1 MSEKTEQPSP
11 KRLRE
16 AREKGDVAKST
27 EIVSAATVVAVIGYF
42 IGQSASLF
50 SEVASTVD
58 YTLKNAVALKYDEAL
73 RLISS
78 QVVQMSISI
87 ALPIVCLVIIV
98 ALISIFAQVGILFAP
113 KAAAPKLENLNPAR
127 WFKQVFSAKNLFE
140 FVKNIIKVVV
150 LGLAVYLSV
159 KGLLVDMFSVPNS
172 NMSSMWTVLGE
183 LLRVVSVYAVC
194 AFVILACLDFLYVK
208 FKYNKDHMMS
218 IEEVKQEFK
227 QSEGDPHIKQKRKQ
241 LHQEMMNQST
251 IANTRKAKV
260 LVVNPTHYAVAIG
273 FEPGVDK
280 LPYVLA
286 KGQGEMARRMI
297 ETAKEEN
304 IPIMR
309 NVPLARALYADSYEG
324 VQVPTDLLVPVA
336 EVLKVVLQMQQQ

>member
-1 MSEKTEQPSP
+1 
-11 KRLRE
+11 
-16 AREKGDVAKST
+16 
-27 EIVSAATVVAVIGYF
+27 
-42 IGQSASLF
+42 
-50 SEVASTVD
+50 
-58 YTLKNAVALKYDEAL
+58 
-73 RLISS
+73 
-78 QVVQMSISI
+78 
-87 ALPIVCLVIIV
+87 
-98 ALISIFAQVGILFAP
+98 
-113 KAAAPKLENLNPAR
+113 
-127 WFKQVFSAKNLFE
+127 
-140 FVKNIIKVVV
+140 
-150 LGLAVYLSV
+150 
-159 KGLLVDMFSVPNS
+159 
-172 NMSSMWTVLGE
+172 
-183 LLRVVSVYAVC
+183 
-194 AFVILACLDFLYVK
+194 
-208 FKYNKDHMMS
+208 MS

-297 ETAKEEN
+297 ETAKEAN

>member
-127 WFKQVFSAKNLFE
+127 
-140 FVKNIIKVVV
+140 
-150 LGLAVYLSV
+150 
-159 KGLLVDMFSVPNS
+159 
-172 NMSSMWTVLGE
+172 
-183 LLRVVSVYAVC
+183 
-194 AFVILACLDFLYVK
+194 
-208 FKYNKDHMMS
+208 
-218 IEEVKQEFK
+218 
-227 QSEGDPHIKQKRKQ
+227 
-241 LHQEMMNQST
+241 
-251 IANTRKAKV
+251 
-260 LVVNPTHYAVAIG
+260 
-273 FEPGVDK
+273 
-280 LPYVLA
+280 
-286 KGQGEMARRMI
+286 
-297 ETAKEEN
+297 
-304 IPIMR
+304 
-309 NVPLARALYADSYEG
+309 
-324 VQVPTDLLVPVA
+324 
-336 EVLKVVLQMQQQ
+336 